1 LWLAIIRISR
11 AAFKPMMKGRDV
23 KPATQRLLP
32 KPANHRAAARTN
44 GDALM
49 LKRLFR
55 WLVRVVISVAIILVI
70 VTAAR
75 FFSHR
80 YRPGSVIVL
89 QLDGPV
95 LERGSY
101 SLLGLKQAH
110 QTALNVV
117 RRTLR
122 GAENDPRITGLAIK
136 VLDPEME
143 LAQAQELSD
152 LITEFSHH
160 GKWTTAYLETAGET
174 GYGNLPYLVASAAG
188 EVSMMPQGEM
198 NLLGVSIRELF
209 ARGLLDWM
217 KIKPELDAIGKYKDA
232 GNIFTQRN
240 YTGPQYEQDDAL
252 AGAMFDQ
259 IVNET
264 ARHRHLAADAIRAVI
279 DRAPISAN
287 EALRVGLLDQ
297 LEYEDQFNERVKNYR
312 AEHHPLID
320 YDSYAAPNQSWLAS
334 YPKIAIVYGVGAIER
349 GESSYDPLLSPG
361 STSMGAD
368 DITEAF
374 KKTRDD
380 SSIRAVVFRINSP
393 GGSVIASELIR
404 HQVELCASRKPV
416 VISMSEYAASGGYWI
431 ATPGTKIFADPG
443 TITGSIGVLGGKF
456 DLSGAAQAVGL
467 NSAAVTRG
475 KNAGM
480 FDPFTGFTPAQA
492 ELFHQQILGD
502 TYQYFLKLVAERRHL
517 TIAQVNDIAQ
527 GRVWTG
533 EQALQNKLVDKL
545 GGFDTALNQAKI
557 LASIGPE
564 EPVQLVELPGQP
576 GLLSRLLSG
585 RIYGQA
591 QLSPSLQR
599 ALEPLF
605 WLARTALARRSVI
618 GQVYCP
624 LVPVL

>member
-1 LWLAIIRISR
+1 
-11 AAFKPMMKGRDV
+11 
-23 KPATQRLLP
+23 
-32 KPANHRAAARTN
+32 
-44 GDALM
+44 M

-55 WLVRVVISVAIILVI
+55 WLVRVMAFALIVI
-70 VTAAR
+70 VIVGIAR
-75 FFSHR
+75 FFAHR

-89 QLDGPV
+89 QLDGPL

-101 SLLGLKQAH
+101 SLVGLRRAH
-110 QTALNVV
+110 QVALNVV
-117 RRTLR
+117 RRTLK
-122 GAENDPRITGLAIK
+122 GAENDPRIAGLAVK
-136 VLDPEME
+136 VLDPDME
-143 LAQAQELSD
+143 LAQAQELSS
-152 LITEFSHH
+152 LITEFSQH
-160 GKWTTAYLETAGET
+160 GKWTTAYLETAGES
-174 GYGNLPYLVASAAG
+174 GYGSLPYLVASAAR

-232 GNIFTQRN
+232 GNIFTQKT
-240 YTGPQYEQDDAL
+240 YTAPQYEQDDAL

-264 ARHRHLAADAIRAVI
+264 AQHRHLAQDAIRAVI

-287 EALRVGLLDQ
+287 EALRVRLLDR

-312 AEHHPLID
+312 GEHHDLID
-320 YDSYAAPNQSWLAS
+320 YDSYTPPTQSWLAAHS
-334 YPKIAIVYGVGAIER
+334 KIAIVYGVGAIER
-349 GESSYDPLLSPG
+349 GESSYDPVLSPG
-361 STSMGAD
+361 STSMGSD
-368 DITEAF
+368 DITKAF
-374 KKTRDD
+374 KKARDD

-404 HQVELCASRKPV
+404 HQVELCAGKKPV

-431 ATPGTKIFADPG
+431 ATPGAKIFADPG

-456 DLSGAAQAVGL
+456 DFSGAAQAIGL
-467 NSAAVTRG
+467 NSAAVIRG

-480 FDPFTGFTPAQA
+480 FDPFTGFTQSQA

-502 TYQYFLKLVAERRHL
+502 TYQYFLKIVADRRHL
-517 TIAQVNDIAQ
+517 TVTQVNDIAQ

-533 EQALQNKLVDKL
+533 EQAVQNKLADKV
-545 GGFDTALNQAKI
+545 GGFDAALDQAKI
-557 LASIGPE
+557 LARISPE
-564 EPVQLVELPGQP
+564 EQVQLVELPAQP
-576 GLLSRLLSG
+576 GLLARLLSG
-585 RIYGQA
+585 RIYGEA
-591 QLSPSLQR
+591 QLSPALPH

-605 WLARTALARRSVI
+605 WLAHAALARRGII
-618 GQVYCP
+618 GQAYCP

>member
-1 LWLAIIRISR
+1 
-11 AAFKPMMKGRDV
+11 
-23 KPATQRLLP
+23 
-32 KPANHRAAARTN
+32 
-44 GDALM
+44 M

-55 WLVRVVISVAIILVI
+55 RLVRLVVSAVVILVI
-70 VTAAR
+70 LGVAR
-75 FFSHR
+75 FFAHR

-89 QLDGPV
+89 QLDGPL

-101 SLLGLKQAH
+101 SLVGLTKTH

-122 GAENDPRITGLAIK
+122 GAENDPRITGLAVK
-136 VLDPEME
+136 VLDPDME
-143 LAQAQELSD
+143 LAQAQELSS
-152 LITEFSHH
+152 LITEFSEH
-160 GKWTTAYLETAGET
+160 GKWTTAYLETAGES
-174 GYGNLPYLVASAAG
+174 GYGNLPYLVASAAK

-232 GNIFTQRN
+232 GNIFTQKN
-240 YTGPQYEQDDAL
+240 YTPSQYEQDDAL

-264 ARHRHLAADAIRAVI
+264 AQHRHLAPDDLRAVI
-279 DRAPISAN
+279 DRAPISAS
-287 EALRVGLLDQ
+287 EALRVRLLDR
-297 LEYEDQFNERVKNYR
+297 LEYEDQFNERVKDYR
-312 AEHHPLID
+312 GEHHDLID

-334 YPKIAIVYGVGAIER
+334 HPKIAIVYGVGAIER
-349 GESSYDPLLSPG
+349 GESSYDPVLSPG
-361 STSMGAD
+361 STSMGSD
-368 DITEAF
+368 DMTEAF
-374 KKTRDD
+374 KKARED

-404 HQVELCASRKPV
+404 HQVELCADKKPV

-431 ATPGTKIFADPG
+431 ATPAAQIFANPG

-456 DLSGAAQAVGL
+456 DFSGTAQAIGL

-480 FDPFTGFTPAQA
+480 FDPFTGFTTSQA

-502 TYQYFLKLVAERRHL
+502 TYQYFLKLVANRRHL
-517 TIAQVNDIAQ
+517 TVTQVNDIAQ

-533 EQALQNKLVDKL
+533 EQAAQNKLVDKL
-545 GGFDTALNQAKI
+545 GGFDAALNQAKI
-557 LASIGPE
+557 LAKIGPE
-564 EPVQLVELPGQP
+564 EQVQLVELPGQP
-576 GLLSRLLSG
+576 GLLSRLLTG
-585 RIYGQA
+585 RIYGEA
-591 QLSPSLQR
+591 RLSP
-599 ALEPLF
+599 ALPHALMPLL
-605 WLARTALARRSVI
+605 WLARAALVRGSVI
-618 GQVYCP
+618 GQAYCP
-624 LVPVL
+624 LVPIL

>member
-1 LWLAIIRISR
+1 
-11 AAFKPMMKGRDV
+11 
-23 KPATQRLLP
+23 
-32 KPANHRAAARTN
+32 
-44 GDALM
+44 M

-55 WLVRVVISVAIILVI
+55 RLIRILIFAAVIFVI
-70 VTAAR
+70 VEVTR
-75 FFSHR
+75 FFAHR

-89 QLDGPV
+89 QLDGPL

-101 SLLGLKQAH
+101 SIPGLAQKH
-110 QTALNVV
+110 QMALNVI

-122 GAENDPRITGLAIK
+122 GAENDPRITGLAVK

-143 LAQAQELSD
+143 LAQAQELSG
-152 LITEFSHH
+152 LITEFRQHS
-160 GKWTTAYLETAGET
+160 KWTTAYLETAGES

-232 GNIFTQRN
+232 GNIFTEKN
-240 YTGPQYEQDDAL
+240 FTAPQYEQDDAL

-264 ARHRHLAADAIRAVI
+264 AKHRHLAPDAIRAVI
-279 DRAPISAN
+279 DRAPIGAN
-287 EALRVGLLDQ
+287 EALRVRLLDR
-297 LEYEDQFNERVKNYR
+297 LEYEDQFNERVKDYR
-312 AEHHPLID
+312 GEHHDLID
-320 YDSYAAPNQSWLAS
+320 YDSYVPPSQSWFAPH
-334 YPKIAIVYGVGAIER
+334 PKIAIVYGVGAIQR
-349 GESSYDPLLSPG
+349 GESSYDPVLSPG
-361 STSMGAD
+361 STSMGSD

-374 KKTRDD
+374 KKAGDD

-404 HQVELCASRKPV
+404 HQVELCADKKPV
-416 VISMSEYAASGGYWI
+416 VISMSDYAASGGYWV
-431 ATPGTKIFADPG
+431 ATPGAQIFADPG

-456 DLSGAAQAVGL
+456 DFSGGAEAIGI

-475 KNAGM
+475 KNAAM
-480 FDPFTGFTPAQA
+480 FDSFTGFTPSQA

-502 TYQYFLKLVAERRHL
+502 TYQYFLKLVSKRRHL
-517 TIAQVNDIAQ
+517 TVVQVNDIAQ

-533 EQALQNKLVDKL
+533 EQAVQNKLVDKL
-545 GGFDTALNQAKI
+545 GGFGAALDQAKI
-557 LASIGPE
+557 LAKIGPE
-564 EPVQLVELPGQP
+564 EQVQLVELPGQP
-576 GLLSRLLSG
+576 GLLSRLLSS
-585 RIYGQA
+585 RIYGET
-591 QLSPSLQR
+591 QLSPELPH
-599 ALEPLF
+599 ALEPLL
-605 WLARTALARRSVI
+605 WLARAALARRTI
-618 GQVYCP
+618 LGQAYCP

>member
-1 LWLAIIRISR
+1 
-11 AAFKPMMKGRDV
+11 
-23 KPATQRLLP
+23 
-32 KPANHRAAARTN
+32 
-44 GDALM
+44 M

-55 WLVRVVISVAIILVI
+55 WLVKVVTFALIVI
-70 VTAAR
+70 VIVGIAR
-75 FFSHR
+75 FFAHR

-89 QLDGPV
+89 QLDGPL

-101 SLLGLKQAH
+101 SLVGLKHGH
-110 QTALNVV
+110 QVALNVV

-122 GAENDPRITGLAIK
+122 GAENDPRIAGLAVK
-136 VLDPEME
+136 VLDPDME
-143 LAQAQELSD
+143 LAQAQELSS
-152 LITEFSHH
+152 LITEFSQH
-160 GKWTTAYLETAGET
+160 GKWTTAYLETAGES
-174 GYGNLPYLVASAAG
+174 GFGNLPYLVASAAR

-232 GNIFTQRN
+232 GNIFTQKT
-240 YTGPQYEQDDAL
+240 YTAPQYEQDDAL

-264 ARHRHLAADAIRAVI
+264 AQHRHLAQDAIRAVI

-287 EALRVGLLDQ
+287 EAFRVRLLDR

-312 AEHHPLID
+312 GEHHDLID
-320 YDSYAAPNQSWLAS
+320 YDSYAPPTQSWLAAH
-334 YPKIAIVYGVGAIER
+334 PKIAIVYGLGAIER
-349 GESSYDPLLSPG
+349 GESSYDPVLSPG
-361 STSMGAD
+361 STSMGSD

-404 HQVELCASRKPV
+404 HQVELCASKKPL

-431 ATPGTKIFADPG
+431 ATPGAKIFADPG

-456 DLSGAAQAVGL
+456 DFSSGAQAIGL
-467 NSAAVTRG
+467 NTAAVIRG
-475 KNAGM
+475 KNAEM
-480 FDPFTGFTPAQA
+480 FDPFTGFTQSQA

-502 TYQYFLKLVAERRHL
+502 TYQYFLKLVAGRRHL
-517 TIAQVNDIAQ
+517 TVSQVNDIAQ

-533 EQALQNKLVDKL
+533 EQAVQNKLADKV
-545 GGFDTALNQAKI
+545 GGFDAALDQAKI
-557 LASIGPE
+557 LARISPDE
-564 EPVQLVELPGQP
+564 QVQLVELPAQP
-576 GLLSRLLSG
+576 GLLARLLTG
-585 RIYGQA
+585 RIYGEA
-591 QLSPSLQR
+591 QLSPALPH

-605 WLARTALARRSVI
+605 WLARAALARRGII

-624 LVPVL
+624 VVPVL